1 MQALESY
8 KDFLVKAQEQHEK
21 TIATAQTQLQ
31 ALIAQAAK
39 AQAPAPTVPA
49 AQSVWITGND
59 GEPFLLLNKPAADS
73 IEKLLSTLQE
83 VVQQLS
89 KELTVKK

>member
-21 TIATAQTQLQ
+21 TIATAQAQLQ

-39 AQAPAPTVPA
+39 TQAPAPQNP

-73 IEKLLSTLQE
+73 IERLLSTLQE